1 MFERLSRSWA
11 LVKASAAVL
20 KQDRQLL
27 VFPLISALAT
37 VVLVAAFAL
46 PVFGLG
52 WLDGLTHGQG
62 NGTPAAAYGLGFL
75 FYVSLYFIIFF
86 FNAALIG
93 AALIRF
99 DGGSPTVGDGL
110 RIANSKFGQILGYAV
125 IAATVGMVLR
135 MIQERVGFI
144 GRLIVGLL
152 GVGWTLATFL
162 VVPVLVSR
170 DVGPVDAVKES
181 AGILKKT
188 WGENVVGQSGIG
200 VVFTVLHFVVVIA
213 GVALV
218 MAALS
223 SGSGLAFALALL
235 LTLAAVALTALVQTA
250 LTGIYAAALY
260 RYAATGQI
268 GQGFDGQA
276 LQQAFAPKR

>member
-11 LVKASAAVL
+11 LVKASGAVL

-46 PVFGLG
+46 PALGLG
-52 WLDGLTHGQG
+52 WLDGITDGRG
-62 NGTPAAAYGLGFL
+62 NGTPVAAYGLGFL

-99 DGGSPTVGDGL
+99 DGGAPTVRDGL

-144 GRLIVGLL
+144 GRLVVGLL

-200 VVFTVLHFVVVIA
+200 LIFTVINVLLVF
-213 GVALV
+213 GTVALV
-218 MAALS
+218 SLAAS
-223 SGSGLAFALALL
+223 SGSALSFGLIVLLCLASLALS
-235 LTLAAVALTALVQTA
+235 ALVQTA

-268 GQGFDGQA
+268 GQGFDSQA
-276 LQQAFAPKR
+276 LQSAFAPKR

>member
-11 LVKASAAVL
+11 LVKASGGVL

-37 VVLVAAFAL
+37 VALVVAFAL
-46 PVFGLG
+46 PALGLG
-52 WLDGLTHGQG
+52 CLDGLQRGQDRALPMAG
-62 NGTPAAAYGLGFL
+62 YGLAFL
-75 FYVSLYFIIFF
+75 FYVSLYFVIFF

-99 DGGSPTVGDGL
+99 DGGTPTVADGL

-144 GRLIVGLL
+144 GRLVVGLL
-152 GVGWTLATFL
+152 GVGWTLASYL

-170 DVGPVDAVKES
+170 DVGPVEAVKES
-181 AGILKKT
+181 AAILKKT
-188 WGENVVGQSGIG
+188 WGEN
-200 VVFTVLHFVVVIA
+200 IA
-213 GVALV
+213 GQVGMNAAFVLMQLLLLALAVA
-218 MAALS
+218 
-223 SGSGLAFALALL
+223 SGSGAMIGLCLLAVI
-235 LTLAAVALTALVQTA
+235 AAVALLALIQTA
-250 LTGIYAAALY
+250 LSGIYAAALY
-260 RYAATGQI
+260 RFASTGQT
-268 GQGFDGQA
+268 GPGFDSAA
-276 LQQAFAPKR
+276 LQQAFTPKT